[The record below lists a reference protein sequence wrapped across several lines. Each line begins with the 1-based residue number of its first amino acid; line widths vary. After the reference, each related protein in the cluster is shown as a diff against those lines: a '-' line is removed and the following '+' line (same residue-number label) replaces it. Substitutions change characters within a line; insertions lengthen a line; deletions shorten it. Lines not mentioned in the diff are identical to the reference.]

1 MSDFNALV
9 WHMACDPQKGCRESL
24 HANRE
29 RFQDVLLSQQSK
41 MQKKY
46 RTYIKT
52 YSYLYM

>member
-9 WHMACDPQKGCRESL
+9 WHMACDPQKGCSE
-24 HANRE
+24 
-29 RFQDVLLSQQSK
+29 DVLLSQQSK

-46 RTYIKT
+46 ATYIKT